1 MQTHGKA
8 ISTDIARSMN
18 ASRTEEKTPHLFSK
32 KVLALETFLP
42 IADAFHEK

>member
-1 MQTHGKA
+1 MQAEQRKKH
-8 ISTDIARSMN
+8 
-18 ASRTEEKTPHLFSK
+18 HLFSK

>member
-1 MQTHGKA
+1 MQAHGKA
-8 ISTDIARSMN
+8 ILTDVARSMN
-18 ASRTEEKTPHLFSK
+18 ASRTEENTPHLFSK